1 MKRPIT
7 KVLFILSICSI
18 VFESIK
24 AQSIRGFQY
33 INPLPNSK
41 YVSANSNIIIRQ
53 GDPISRSSI
62 DDNLIE
68 VLGTTSGIHKGKIVL
83 AKDSRT
89 LIFTPL
95 IPFQPNEDVTVNF
108 KKGLI
113 TVSGINTGSLEFKFH
128 TCKKVKAQIFENTLP
143 DYKNTINV
151 SKFSSISVSDTSLPF
166 DLPKIVVNVSNNPSP
181 GYFFLAAIPYLEIV
195 DNDGTPVFYR
205 NAGGDVDNFDLQPD
219 GELTYFI
226 YPGKCYGLNN
236 SLDSVREFNT
246 VNGYTIN
253 IHELRVLPDGSY
265 YIFGKRDVTMD
276 LSQYGGSD
284 TALVI
289 DGALQEFDSEGNLIF
304 QWDALDHYNIEDVDR
319 AVDLTLHIIDFAH
332 FNSVALDKDGN
343 LLISARNLDEITKVN
358 HSTGD
363 IIWRWGGENNQFTFI
378 NDTLGFARQHDI
390 RLLSNGNVTLFNNGI
405 FHRPPVSNAV
415 EYKLD
420 EVNKTATLVRRI
432 YHNNIFT
439 IVGGSFREL
448 SNGNILIGWGYNWE
462 PAFTEINPEDSVVI
476 DMSYTSDI
484 FTYRALKY
492 KWQTDLFTTNIDSL
506 NFGKVVVGDSLQK
519 QITVYNPH
527 NTEVIINE
535 FYCKDSS
542 FSTTLQVPDT
552 IKANDS
558 LIVPIKFKP
567 SQDGSYKV
575 SFNIRN
581 IGRNG
586 YEQMIARQV
595 ILSGAT
601 DNASVVNSNITVP
614 KQFILY
620 QNYPNPFNPSTT
632 ITYEMPTE
640 GFVVLT
646 VYDILGRLVKT
657 LLNEEKPAGKHS
669 VIFNSANFSNGVYFY
684 KLRAGNYTQVRKMV
698 LIK

>member
-1 MKRPIT
+1 
-7 KVLFILSICSI
+7 
-18 VFESIK
+18 
-24 AQSIRGFQY
+24 
-33 INPLPNSK
+33 
-41 YVSANSNIIIRQ
+41 
-53 GDPISRSSI
+53 
-62 DDNLIE
+62 
-68 VLGTTSGIHKGKIVL
+68 
-83 AKDSRT
+83 
-89 LIFTPL
+89 
-95 IPFQPNEDVTVNF
+95 
-108 KKGLI
+108 
-113 TVSGINTGSLEFKFH
+113 
-128 TCKKVKAQIFENTLP
+128 
-143 DYKNTINV
+143 
-151 SKFSSISVSDTSLPF
+151 
-166 DLPKIVVNVSNNPSP
+166 
-181 GYFFLAAIPYLEIV
+181 
-195 DNDGTPVFYR
+195 
-205 NAGGDVDNFDLQPD
+205 
-219 GELTYFI
+219 
-226 YPGKCYGLNN
+226 
-236 SLDSVREFNT
+236 
-246 VNGYTIN
+246 
-253 IHELRVLPDGSY
+253 
-265 YIFGKRDVTMD
+265 
-276 LSQYGGSD
+276 
-284 TALVI
+284 
-289 DGALQEFDSEGNLIF
+289 
-304 QWDALDHYNIEDVDR
+304 
-319 AVDLTLHIIDFAH
+319 
-332 FNSVALDKDGN
+332 
-343 LLISARNLDEITKVN
+343 
-358 HSTGD
+358 
-363 IIWRWGGENNQFTFI
+363 
-378 NDTLGFARQHDI
+378 
-390 RLLSNGNVTLFNNGI
+390 
-405 FHRPPVSNAV
+405 
-415 EYKLD
+415 
-420 EVNKTATLVRRI
+420 
-432 YHNNIFT
+432 
-439 IVGGSFREL
+439 
-448 SNGNILIGWGYNWE
+448 
-462 PAFTEINPEDSVVI
+462 
-476 DMSYTSDI
+476 MSYTSDI